1 MGRYDD
7 IDPEDVRRE
16 TVRIAKLILRLEE
29 DGELLREAPQLQKL
43 LGDLRQRL
51 FAYEVRCAAD
61 LGPQDE
67 AHDEEA
73 TETTEDPDDPL
84 VEESL
89 RVVEEALERQEEL
102 REELE
107 QRRRSRRADDDD
119 ERD

>member
-16 TVRIAKLILRLEE
+16 TVRIAKLILRLDE

-67 AHDEEA
+67 EA
-73 TETTEDPDDPL
+73 TEATEDPDDPL

-107 QRRRSRRADDDD
+107 QRRRSRSTDDD